1 MDRQEK
7 HNEHIITYLDWYL
20 DIENPEFAVM
30 IKGEWGS
37 GKSYFIKKYI
47 ENKKDEKFVFVT
59 LNGLS
64 STKEIDKQILGEVH
78 PVFKNRFLGPVF
90 KIGGQALAEKTGLS
104 ETAASFDSKTLIN
117 FDDNKYIFVFDDF
130 ERHCF
135 EKPHTLMGYINSF
148 VEINKRHV
156 IVLSNEEIV
165 IKNNQK
171 NDKEDSKELSKDEK
185 SYEYIK
191 EKVIG
196 QTLTIDTPL
205 EHVYKCLLSEM
216 AEDPK
221 LKAAIRMIQDK
232 NDLVFDTIRKSEYR
246 NFRVLRQTIQNFGR
260 LYGLIESEYFKNP
273 KFIDQLLPLF
283 FTLEIESRM
292 GELSKD
298 TFNEI
303 ENGGYVKVKSEY
315 FKKEEITQNMKNAY
329 NFLNK
334 YNLST
339 FFNTWVFDLEI
350 WRKWLFE
357 GNVDKKSINDNLS
370 KSYLFKKETC
380 ITKMMDWT
388 NLPDDEF
395 DEAIKE
401 IIQKIND
408 KELTNPSEIFLV
420 YNRFL
425 DFEEHDFDFSSYFT
439 DNINKTFTEYLSSI
453 SKNDKLEE
461 DYSFLHQGFEPK
473 GNIEEYKKFKSDLID
488 AIRQKT
494 IDIDKDRAKIFL
506 DVMKTDPK
514 KAGDMIF
521 EIVDKKTE
529 QPKRLFEFID
539 PKEFVDCYNNLENE
553 DKRTIGYKIK
563 DRYKFIQ
570 NRGWLLD
577 EKKFVKD
584 SIKYIKTIVK
594 TRAYFP
600 SIFYLEQLKI
610 VLEKNFDVMSEYEK
624 KLKKA
629 LK

>member
-1 MDRQEK
+1 MEK
-7 HNEHIITYLDWYL
+7 HNEHITTYLDWYL
-20 DIENPEFAVM
+20 DVDNPEFAVM

-47 ENKKDEKFVFVT
+47 EIKTNKKFIFIS
-59 LNGLS
+59 LNGIS
-64 STKEIDKQILGEVH
+64 STKEIDYQILCEIH
-78 PVFKNRFLGPVF
+78 PIFKNKVIGPLLSIGSKVAAE
-90 KIGGQALAEKTGLS
+90 KIGLT
-104 ETAASFDSKTLIN
+104 ETLDSIGSKQLVDIN
-117 FDDNKYIFVFDDF
+117 KEKYILIFDDF

-135 EKPHTLMGYINSF
+135 EKPHILMGYINSF

-165 IKNNQK
+165 IKNNQ
-171 NDKEDSKELSKDEK
+171 NNNKEDSKELSKDEK

-216 AEDPK
+216 AKDPK
-221 LKAAIRMIQDK
+221 LKAAIEMIQDK
-232 NDLVFDTIRKSEYR
+232 YNLVFDTIRKSGYR
-246 NFRVLRQTIQNFGR
+246 NFRVLRQSIQNFGR
-260 LYGLIESEYFKNP
+260 LFDLIDKKYFDNH
-273 KFIDQLLPLF
+273 KFIDQLLPVF
-283 FTLEIESRM
+283 FALEIESRM

-303 ENGGYVKVKSEY
+303 EDGGYVKVNSEY
-315 FKKEEITQNMKNAY
+315 FKGEEITQNMQKAHDL
-329 NFLNK
+329 LNK

-339 FFNTWVFDLEI
+339 FINTWVFDLGI

-357 GNVDKKSINDNLS
+357 GNVDKKLINHNLS
-370 KSYLFKKETC
+370 KSYLFNNETC
-380 ITKMMDWT
+380 ISKMIDWT
-388 NLPDDEF
+388 DLPDDEF

-473 GNIEEYKKFKSDLID
+473 GNIEEYKKFKSDLIN
-488 AIRQKT
+488 AIQQKT
-494 IDIDKDRAKIFL
+494 IDMDKDRAKTFL

-514 KAGDMIF
+514 KAGDMIV
-521 EIVDKKTE
+521 EIVDERTK

-539 PKEFVDCYNNLENE
+539 PKEFVDCYNNLENKN
-553 DKRTIGYKIK
+553 KRVICYKIE
-563 DRYKFIQ
+563 DRSKFIQ
-570 NRGWLLD
+570 NRDWLLG
-577 EKKFVKD
+577 EKKFIKD
-584 SIKYIKTIVK
+584 SIKHIKTIVK

-610 VLEKNFDVMSEYEK
+610 VLEKNIEVMSEYEN